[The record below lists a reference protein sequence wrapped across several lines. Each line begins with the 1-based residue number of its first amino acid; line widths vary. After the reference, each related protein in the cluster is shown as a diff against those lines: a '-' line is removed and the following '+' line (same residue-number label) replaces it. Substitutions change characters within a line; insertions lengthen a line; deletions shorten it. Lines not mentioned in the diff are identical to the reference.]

1 MRSRFD
7 SRRAG
12 AARWALAAGFC
23 ASIAI
28 GAGMAAASSAYE
40 RLLTRQFDAI
50 AFTAEIGGAHRR
62 GRLIRWTGPIRA
74 QLFEG
79 EAYRAEV
86 TPVLAQLSRMTGVP
100 ISTPADY
107 SDVNLEIR
115 IVPKGVYRDIAGAQV
130 DEPCL
135 TLVDS
140 YPETGAIAWASIVIQ
155 SDDPYLRRHCIVE
168 ELTQAMG
175 LMDDSA
181 VFERSV
187 FNDRSRATQLTLEDR
202 IMLALLYDRRL
213 RPNMPRSQA
222 MRLAPQIIGDL
233 RRRASARARAAAGVD
248 AAIPAAG
255 VSATTSSR
263 PQ

>member
-1 MRSRFD
+1 MGE
-7 SRRAG
+7 SRRAVL
-12 AARWALAAGFC
+12 ARWAISVGLCACAMALA
-23 ASIAI
+23 
-28 GAGMAAASSAYE
+28 GAAAASSAYE
-40 RLLTRQFDAI
+40 RQLTRQFGAI
-50 AFTAEIGGAHRR
+50 AFTAEIGGEHRR

-74 QLFEG
+74 QIFEG
-79 EAYRAEV
+79 EAYRDEV
-86 TPVLAQLSRMTGVP
+86 LPVLAQLSRMTGVP
-100 ISTPADY
+100 ITTPADY
-107 SDVNLEIR
+107 SGVNLEIR
-115 IVPKGVYRDIAGAQV
+115 IVPRGVYRDIAGAGI

-140 YPETGAIAWASIVIQ
+140 YPATGAIAWASVVIQ

-175 LMDDSA
+175 LMDDST
-181 VFERSV
+181 VFARSV

-213 RPNMPRSQA
+213 SPNMPRDLA

-248 AAIPAAG
+248 AAHPAAQA
-255 VSATTSSR
+255 SATTSSR